1 MNTTISPEAL
11 CSLEQK
17 FDQNPVHTVAM
28 NAVYT
33 NGINACARNY
43 PVDREI
49 THDYSISLTQ
59 GKITNQKKS
68 GRCWMFAAL
77 NCLRFALMKKCN
89 LETFELSQSYTL
101 FYDKLEKSNYFLE
114 SILNTLDEKTSSRL
128 IAHLLS
134 SPLGDGGQWDML
146 CSLVNK
152 YGLVPKSAMPE
163 SYSSSATSEMCSYM
177 TEKLRE
183 FACILRRA
191 HKDGE
196 SMEQLR
202 ARKEEMRRFAE
213 HETNVVV
220 ATDAIGMGINMPIHR
235 VVFLKTEKY
244 DGTGVRDLTSPEIK
258 QIAGRAGRRGIFHE
272 GYVSTAS
279 KSKMVRKR
287 LEEPYEDLEYAGVQ
301 IPDSLFA
308 LPMKLSDILAE
319 WMKLKDR
326 GIYRKASNEYRL
338 QMCKWL
344 EKNYP
349 DFSKEAMW
357 GFLCISYD
365 EKNMFLQEEW
375 KNIIGKISR
384 KERIDTGFVQKSI
397 SNSGL
402 NECEQYYKYL
412 DLYFSF
418 ARTLGY
424 VYEDFR
430 HRLMKEKELT
440 ATRIMEKLKQSKRIN
455 QKTCRRCGKP
465 LPFLYPYGYCQRCH
479 DEEYYEWY

>member
-1 MNTTISPEAL
+1 
-11 CSLEQK
+11 
-17 FDQNPVHTVAM
+17 
-28 NAVYT
+28 
-33 NGINACARNY
+33 
-43 PVDREI
+43 
-49 THDYSISLTQ
+49 
-59 GKITNQKKS
+59 
-68 GRCWMFAAL
+68 MFSRKDVLAA
-77 NCLRFALMKKCN
+77 AA
-89 LETFELSQSYTL
+89 E
-101 FYDKLEKSNYFLE
+101 LE
-114 SILNTLDEKTSSRL
+114 SAGWKPSVIY
-128 IAHLLS
+128 
-134 SPLGDGGQWDML
+134 G
-146 CSLVNK
+146 SL
-152 YGLVPKSAMPE
+152 P
-163 SYSSSATSEMCSYM
+163 YS
-177 TEKLRE
+177 
-183 FACILRRA
+183 
-191 HKDGE
+191 
-196 SMEQLR
+196 

-357 GFLCISYD
+357 GFCVFPMTRRIC
-365 EKNMFLQEEW
+365 F
-375 KNIIGKISR
+375 SR
-384 KERIDTGFVQKSI
+384 KNGRIS
-397 SNSGL
+397 SGRSAGKNVL
-402 NECEQYYKYL
+402 TPVLSRK
-412 DLYFSF
+412 
-418 ARTLGY
+418 
-424 VYEDFR
+424 VYQIRD
-430 HRLMKEKELT
+430 
-440 ATRIMEKLKQSKRIN
+440 
-455 QKTCRRCGKP
+455 
-465 LPFLYPYGYCQRCH
+465 
-479 DEEYYEWY
+479 

>member
-183 FACILRRA
+183 FACILRHA
-191 HKDGE
+191 HNDGE

-202 ARKEEMRRFAE
+202 ARKEEMMQ
-213 HETNVVV
+213 T
-220 ATDAIGMGINMPIHR
+220 I
-235 VVFLKTEKY
+235 
-244 DGTGVRDLTSPEIK
+244 
-258 QIAGRAGRRGIFHE
+258 
-272 GYVSTAS
+272 
-279 KSKMVRKR
+279 
-287 LEEPYEDLEYAGVQ
+287 
-301 IPDSLFA
+301 
-308 LPMKLSDILAE
+308 
-319 WMKLKDR
+319 
-326 GIYRKASNEYRL
+326 
-338 QMCKWL
+338 
-344 EKNYP
+344 
-349 DFSKEAMW
+349 
-357 GFLCISYD
+357 
-365 EKNMFLQEEW
+365 
-375 KNIIGKISR
+375 
-384 KERIDTGFVQKSI
+384 
-397 SNSGL
+397 
-402 NECEQYYKYL
+402 
-412 DLYFSF
+412 
-418 ARTLGY
+418 
-424 VYEDFR
+424 
-430 HRLMKEKELT
+430 
-440 ATRIMEKLKQSKRIN
+440 
-455 QKTCRRCGKP
+455 
-465 LPFLYPYGYCQRCH
+465 
-479 DEEYYEWY
+479 